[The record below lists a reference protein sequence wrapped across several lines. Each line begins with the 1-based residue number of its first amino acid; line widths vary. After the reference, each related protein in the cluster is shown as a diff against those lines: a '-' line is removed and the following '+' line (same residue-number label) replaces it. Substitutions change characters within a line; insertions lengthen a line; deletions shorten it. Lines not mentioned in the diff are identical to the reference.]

1 MSQTKNNISILG
13 CGNIGSAIA
22 FGLIES
28 ESIKPKNITVT
39 RRNNSHSSKFT
50 NLGINFT
57 TNNRDAVKNSD
68 VIIIAVTPQQLKDL
82 IEEIKDVIDSKRHY
96 IFSVVSGATI
106 KQIKNLFSNDIP
118 VVRVMPNTAIAIRE
132 SMTCISGDASD
143 KATIEKANQM
153 FGELGKCVIIQEDL
167 MIPATA
173 LCACGIAFFLRAIR
187 AASQGGIEIGFH
199 AEEALFMAAQTAKGA
214 ASMLVDKNNHPER
227 EVDKVTTP
235 QGCTISGLNQMEHS
249 GFSSSLI
256 KGIVTSA
263 QKAETLYSNK
273 K

>member
-106 KQIKNLFSNDIP
+106 KQIKNLFPNDIP

-143 KATIEKANQM
+143 KAAIEKANQM
-153 FGELGKCVIIQEDL
+153 FGELGKCVIIQEEL

-187 AASQGGIEIGFH
+187 AASQGAG
-199 AEEALFMAAQTAKGA
+199 LRLVFMLKRLCLWLHKRQR
-214 ASMLVDKNNHPER
+214 VQH
-227 EVDKVTTP
+227 
-235 QGCTISGLNQMEHS
+235 QCW
-249 GFSSSLI
+249 LI
-256 KGIVTSA
+256 KIIIPRERLIKLLHHRVVRYPVLT
-263 QKAETLYSNK
+263 KWNIPVLVHRLLKE
-273 K
+273 